1 MKNTQQEG
9 IIIVK
14 KYLLLLMLFSI
25 FSLQANAYT
34 TFGTGTLSCQI
45 WLAGVEDFKKGNVRP
60 FVTRLTWVD
69 GFVSASGWYGTTMKE
84 VDNDDMTAIVSHYC
98 KENPAAQISDAAKAL
113 VKKLEIK

>member
-1 MKNTQQEG
+1 M
-9 IIIVK
+9 K

-84 VDNDDMTAIVSHYC
+84 VDNYDMNDIFSNYC
-98 KENPAAQISDAAKAL
+98 KENPASQISDAAKAL